1 MRRLGQV
8 LARHW
13 RRMWGGSLGGIAAK
27 RDHDED
33 ARRWA
38 EARSRFWTEP
48 RRGEREAEVGAQ
60 RPRRYP

>member
-1 MRRLGQV
+1 MRRLCQV

-27 RDHDED
+27 RGHDAD

-38 EARSRFWTEP
+38 EARSRFWTEL
-48 RRGEREAEVGAQ
+48 REGEREAEAQ
-60 RPRRYP
+60 RPRRHP